1 MNDNNMKSFKFV
13 YISLLGILATA
24 CTDELTTS
32 EYGKGEGRLVLSDM
46 NVETVVGDVITRASL
61 DESVLPQVSDFT
73 IDIVDTQGETVM
85 TLQPGT
91 LQCKL
96 SAGTYTLKATYGD
109 AETMSATPAF
119 YGEQGVTITEGEVSN
134 VTIDARLNQTVIH
147 PNVTADLAAHFE
159 EYKLTISK
167 LDGESVEMEND
178 KDFFIP
184 SNGSYTLTFSGTNK
198 IGEDFSYSWQYEDLA
213 IRTRYIVEC
222 NPDLPAF
229 TLPEQPEGNVW
240 SKFIY
245 ITPMTADNM
254 TAHKEDMAQKV
265 IDNVVY
271 EVSLDG
277 TSWIQSE
284 KTKDGKIVIK
294 GLEPSTTYTLRSR
307 FGAVNSSNTQQVTTE
322 SAQQLENG
330 DMESWSEIE
339 YTTYGLMHIYLY
351 YAGKSS
357 TDKSWGTRNTLT
369 MNGVE
374 NGTSSGTNNQITA
387 YRWNSCTIPTDDAVS
402 GKAAEIRTMAL
413 ANFSIN
419 SGTVGVFD
427 AKNHSKMV
435 QNVLNNANIFIG
447 YLYTGIMDVS
457 SMDEPD
463 QYGISH
469 SARPVSLTFDYKYLP
484 YETDEFVV
492 SAVLYDKDK
501 NKIAYVDDFSQS
513 ELQDNYF
520 RQTLN
525 FNYIDWDKKPAFIF
539 IIFKSGRKQ
548 STNDV
553 RNIEGNYS
561 GAFGIKNPWPDDVF
575 VGSVLKIDNVTL
587 NYDF

>member
-1 MNDNNMKSFKFV
+1 MIDNNMKSFKFA
-13 YISLLGILATA
+13 YIFLLGMLAVA
-24 CTDELTTS
+24 CTDQLTTY
-32 EYGKGEGRLVLSDM
+32 EYGKGEGRLVLSGM
-46 NVETVVGDVITRASL
+46 NVETVVGDVVTRASL

-73 IDIVDTQGETVM
+73 IDIVDTQGETVK

-91 LQCKL
+91 LQCSL

-109 AETMSATPAF
+109 AEVMSAIPAF

-134 VTIDARLNQTVIH
+134 VTIDTRLNQTVIH

-198 IGEDFSYSWQYEDLA
+198 IGEDFSYSWQYDDLA

-271 EVSLDG
+271 EASSDG
-277 TSWIQSE
+277 ASWIQSE
-284 KTKDGKIVIK
+284 KTEDGKIVIK

-330 DMESWSEIE
+330 DMESWSNQS
-339 YTTYGLMHIYLY
+339 YKTYGQQTIYLY
-351 YAGKSS
+351 FVGNSS
-357 TDKSWGTRNTLT
+357 TEKSWGTKNPLT
-369 MNGVE
+369 MSGVE
-374 NGTSSGTNNQITA
+374 GGTSSWINNQITA
-387 YRWNSCTIPTDDAVS
+387 YRWNSCTIPTTDAVS
-402 GKAAEIRTMAL
+402 GNAAEIRTMAL

-419 SGTVGVFD
+419 SGTGIT
-427 AKNHSKMV
+427 ASRSKMA
-435 QNVLNNANIFIG
+435 QNVLNNANVHIG
-447 YLYTGIMDVS
+447 YLYTGINDIS
-457 SMDEPD
+457 SSSDSLDE
-463 QYGISH
+463 YGINHNS
-469 SARPVSLTFDYKYLP
+469 RPTSISFSYKYIP
-484 YETDEFVV
+484 CEDDNFSF
-492 SAVLYDKDK
+492 SAVVYDK
-501 NKIAYVDDFSQS
+501 NKNRIAEVDTFTSSIMQS
-513 ELQDNYF
+513 S
-520 RQTLN
+520 
-525 FNYIDWDKKPAFIF
+525 YIDLHLKFVYKETFTKAASIF
-539 IIFKSGRKQ
+539 IIFKSGI
-548 STNDV
+548 STTTNGV
-553 RNIEGNYS
+553 SHIEGSY
-561 GAFGIKNPWPDDVF
+561 GANPWSLDTF

>member
-1 MNDNNMKSFKFV
+1 MNDNNMKSFKFI
-13 YISLLGILATA
+13 YIFLLGMLVTA

-73 IDIVDTQGETVM
+73 IDIVDTQGETVK

-91 LQCKL
+91 LQCSL

-184 SNGSYTLTFSGTNK
+184 SDGSYTLTFSGTNK
-198 IGEDFSYSWQYEDLA
+198 IGEDFSYSWQYDDLA

-330 DMESWSEIE
+330 DMESWSNQS
-339 YTTYGLMHIYLY
+339 YKTYGQQTIYLY
-351 YAGKSS
+351 YVGNSS
-357 TDKSWGTRNTLT
+357 TDKSWGTKNPLT

-374 NGTSSGTNNQITA
+374 GGTSSWINNQITA
-387 YRWNSCTIPTDDAVS
+387 YRWNSCTIPTTDAVS
-402 GKAAEIRTMAL
+402 GNAAEIRTMAL

-419 SGTVGVFD
+419 SGTGIT
-427 AKNHSKMV
+427 ASRSKMA
-435 QNVLNNANIFIG
+435 QNVLNNANVHIG
-447 YLYTGIMDVS
+447 YLYTGINDIS
-457 SMDEPD
+457 SSSDSLDE
-463 QYGISH
+463 YGINHNS
-469 SARPVSLTFDYKYLP
+469 RPTSISFSYKYIP
-484 YETDEFVV
+484 CEDDNFSF
-492 SAVLYDKDK
+492 SAVVYDKNK
-501 NKIAYVDDFSQS
+501 NKIAEVDTFTSSIMQS
-513 ELQDNYF
+513 
-520 RQTLN
+520 T
-525 FNYIDWDKKPAFIF
+525 YIDLHLKFVYKDTFTKAASIF
-539 IIFKSGRKQ
+539 IIFKSGI
-548 STNDV
+548 STTTNGV
-553 RNIEGNYS
+553 NHIEGSY
-561 GAFGIKNPWPDDVF
+561 GANPWSLDTF

>member
-1 MNDNNMKSFKFV
+1 MNDNNMKSFKFI
-13 YISLLGILATA
+13 YIFLLGVLVTA

-73 IDIVDTQGETVM
+73 IDIVDTQGETVK
-85 TLQPGT
+85 TLQSGT
-91 LQCKL
+91 LQCSL

-184 SNGSYTLTFSGTNK
+184 SDGSYTLTFSGTNK
-198 IGEDFSYSWQYEDLA
+198 IGEDFSYSWQYDDLA

-330 DMESWSEIE
+330 DMESWSNQS
-339 YTTYGLMHIYLY
+339 YKTYGQQTIYLY
-351 YAGKSS
+351 YVGNSS
-357 TDKSWGTRNTLT
+357 TDKSWGTKNPLT

-374 NGTSSGTNNQITA
+374 GGTSSWINNQITA
-387 YRWNSCTIPTDDAVS
+387 YRWSSCTIPTTDAVS
-402 GKAAEIRTMAL
+402 GNAAEIRTMAL

-419 SGTVGVFD
+419 SGTGIT
-427 AKNHSKMV
+427 ASRSKMA
-435 QNVLNNANIFIG
+435 QNVLNNANVHIG
-447 YLYTGIMDVS
+447 YLYTGINDIS
-457 SMDEPD
+457 SSSDSLDE
-463 QYGISH
+463 YGINHNS
-469 SARPVSLTFDYKYLP
+469 RPTSISFSYKYIP
-484 YETDEFVV
+484 CEDDNFSF
-492 SAVLYDKDK
+492 SAVVYDKNK
-501 NKIAYVDDFSQS
+501 NKIAEVDTFTSSIMQS
-513 ELQDNYF
+513 
-520 RQTLN
+520 T
-525 FNYIDWDKKPAFIF
+525 YIDLHLKFVYKDTFTKAASIF
-539 IIFKSGRKQ
+539 IIFKSGI
-548 STNDV
+548 STTTNGV
-553 RNIEGNYS
+553 NHIEGSY
-561 GAFGIKNPWPDDVF
+561 GANPWSLDTF